1 MIQANIQKA
10 RMEFCHATYGE
21 AGLALLEEKQ
31 PHLVLL
37 DLMLPDMTGY
47 DVCARI
53 RRHSNVPVIMVTAR
67 TETGDQLRGLQCGA
81 DDYVIKPFDPTV
93 LLARI
98 ASHLRRNHRY
108 NAVENEVEK
117 QEWAKCQACGY
128 MGPQEKFEELDDRFQ
143 LRCTCPHCKTPVRE
157 LEAVQVKVN

>member
-1 MIQANIQKA
+1 
-10 RMEFCHATYGE
+10 
-21 AGLALLEEKQ
+21 
-31 PHLVLL
+31 
-37 DLMLPDMTGY
+37 
-47 DVCARI
+47 
-53 RRHSNVPVIMVTAR
+53 MVTAR
-67 TETGDQLRGLQCGA
+67 TETGDQLRGLKCGA
-81 DDYVIKPFDPTV
+81 DDYVTKPFDPTV

-108 NAVENEVEK
+108 NVVENEVEK
-117 QEWAKCQACGY
+117 QDGAKCQACGY